1 MIAEVNGISKRIKNK
16 MILDNITFSL
26 KSNEVVALVGPN
38 GSGKTT
44 LLKTMVGLL
53 KLDGGTIKIFGLN
66 TQKNREQ
73 VLSKLSFMQDS
84 SVLYPNL
91 TGYDHL
97 HFIAKINKQKQ
108 ESIQEMIKKLKIES
122 YIHKKVE
129 EYSMGMKQHLLL
141 AIALLNKPQLRLLDE
156 PLNGLDP
163 SSNSM
168 LRELILKLRS
178 QGTSI
183 LFSSHVLG
191 EVDKVADRIL
201 FIKEGKIISEN
212 YMDTSNSNKIYI
224 FRISPIEMAIE
235 ILTPQV
241 VELVE
246 LDNNKVQ
253 ITIQSLGLNKVLK
266 TLYDNKIEIY
276 DIEEMENGAESIY
289 HNLYGEKNDD

>member
-1 MIAEVNGISKRIKNK
+1 MIAEVNGISKRISNK
-16 MILDNITFSL
+16 IILDNITFSL

-38 GSGKTT
+38 GAGKTT
-44 LLKTMVGLL
+44 LLKTMAGLL
-53 KLDGGTIKIFGLN
+53 KLDGGTIQIFGLN

-84 SVLYPNL
+84 SVLYSNL

-97 HFIAKINKQKQ
+97 HFIAKINKLKKD
-108 ESIQEMIKKLKIES
+108 SVQEMIKELKIEN
-122 YIHKKVE
+122 YIYKKVAK
-129 EYSMGMKQHLLL
+129 YSMGMKQHLLL
-141 AIALLNKPQLRLLDE
+141 AIALINKPQLLLLDE
-156 PLNGLDP
+156 PLNGLNP
-163 SSNSM
+163 GSSSM
-168 LRELILKLRS
+168 LRNIILKLRN

-212 YMDTSNSNKIYI
+212 HLDSLTSNKIYI
-224 FRISPIEMAIE
+224 FRVSPIKMAIE

-241 VELVE
+241 AELVE
-246 LDNNKVQ
+246 LDNNKVK
-253 ITIQSLGLNKVLK
+253 ITIPNLGFNEILKSL
-266 TLYDNKIEIY
+266 YENKIEIY
-276 DIEEMENGAESIY
+276 DIEETENGAESIY